1 MTTDTSENENP
12 QPLEPEMEGSVG
24 QQPILELPS
33 AVTDGQLAGLV
44 RRDPI
49 EVIKQL
55 MRNGIMANINQ
66 VVDYDAASIVVEDFG
81 YKPEALKEE
90 IVSKQI
96 NHEIVEED
104 SSKLEIRPPVVTVLG
119 HVDHG
124 KTTLL
129 DAIRNTNFAESE
141 SGGITQ
147 HIGAY
152 KVTYGEQDI
161 TFIDTPG
168 HEAFTAM
175 RVRGSRVTD
184 IAILVIAA
192 DDGMMPQTIEA
203 IDHAKAAG
211 VPIVVAINKI
221 DKPDADSDKV
231 KRQLAERDLL
241 VEDWGG
247 DIIAV
252 AISAKDRIGI
262 DDLLSNILVV
272 AEIGE
277 LKANPNRSAA
287 GVIVE
292 AQIHKSKGPVATILV
307 QNGSL
312 KVGDSIVVGD
322 SWGKVRAML
331 DYNGKP
337 VDKAGPSTPVEI
349 LGLGTVPGAGDSFIV
364 VANEKKAKDMVRERL
379 RQRHLDKSSGAIHSL
394 EEISSHLESGKLKE
408 LNLVIKTDVQG
419 SIDAVRNSLERLT
432 TEQSKIK
439 IIRIAAGSVTESD
452 VLLAIASGGIIVG
465 FNTRIEPSAAKFAEQ
480 EGVDVRFYNIIYKLI
495 EDFEKA
501 IAGLL
506 EPEKQEVIEGHAE
519 VRAVF
524 SVGRRNK
531 IAGLYVTDGKITR
544 NSLIRVTRDGEIM
557 ADGKIASLK
566 RFKDDV
572 REVLTGYECG
582 IGVENFTDFNE
593 GDLVESYSF
602 E

>member
-1 MTTDTSENENP
+1 MTTDISENENSKSLGP
-12 QPLEPEMEGSVG
+12 KNVTSVG
-24 QQPILELPS
+24 QQPIMEIPS
-33 AVTDGQLAGLV
+33 AVTVGQLAALV
-44 RRDPI
+44 NRDPI

-66 VVDYDAASIVVEDFG
+66 VVDYDTASIVVEDFG
-81 YKPEALKEE
+81 YKAQALKEE
-90 IVSKQI
+90 ITSQPITQQI
-96 NHEIVEED
+96 IEED
-104 SSKLEIRPPVVTVLG
+104 SSLLQIRPPVVTVLG

-124 KTTLL
+124 KTSLL
-129 DAIRNTNFAESE
+129 DVIRNTNVAEAE

-152 KVTYGEQDI
+152 KVTYEKQDI

-184 IAILVIAA
+184 IAVLVIAA

-221 DKPDADSDKV
+221 DKPDADPDKV

-247 DIIAV
+247 DIIAI
-252 AISAKDRIGI
+252 AISAKDRQGI
-262 DDLLSNILVV
+262 NELLSNILVV

-277 LKANPNRSAA
+277 LKANPNRPAA

-292 AQIHKSKGPVATILV
+292 AQVDKSKGPVATVLV
-307 QNGSL
+307 QNGTL
-312 KVGDSIVVGD
+312 MVGDSIVVGV
-322 SWGKVRAML
+322 SFGKVRAML
-331 DYNGKP
+331 DHAGQR
-337 VDKAGPSTPVEI
+337 VDKAGPSTPVEV
-349 LGLGTVPGAGDSFIV
+349 LGLKDIPGAGDSFIV
-364 VANEKKAKDMVRERL
+364 VANEKNAKQIVRERL
-379 RQRHLDKSSGAIHSL
+379 HQQALDKSISSIHSL
-394 EEISSHLESGKLKE
+394 EEVSSHLQSGKIKE
-408 LNLVIKTDVQG
+408 LSLVIKTDVQG

-432 TEQSKIK
+432 TEQSKVK
-439 IIRIAAGSVTESD
+439 IIRIATGSITESD
-452 VLLAIASGGIIVG
+452 ILLAIASGGIIVG
-465 FNTRIEPSAAKFAEQ
+465 FNTRIEPGAAKLAEQ
-480 EGVDVRFYNIIYKLI
+480 EGIDIRFYNIIYKLI
-495 EDFEKA
+495 DDFEKA

-506 EPEKQEVIEGHAE
+506 EPEKQEVIEGHAD
-519 VRAVF
+519 VRTVF
-524 SVGRRNK
+524 SVGRQNK

-544 NSLIRVTRDGEIM
+544 NSFIRVTRDGKLV

-582 IGVENFTDFNE
+582 IGIENFVDFNE
-593 GDLVESYSF
+593 GDFVESYLF